1 MPAGPAGGREREIL
15 TAIVETFIASG
26 EPVGS
31 RTLARSSREGLS
43 AATIRNVMADLAD
56 AGFLEQP
63 HASAGRVPT
72 AEAYR
77 YYVEQLSGE
86 AHLSHENQSII
97 QDTLAGGT
105 DGEEC
110 MERTSH
116 VLSLISHSVG
126 VTVATA
132 GPRNALEHVYFSRL
146 SDQKVLAV
154 VVTRSGV
161 VRGRVLRLDIP
172 QSDLDLAARYINENF
187 RGWTMD
193 DMRAEL
199 ARRIEKERSEYERLM
214 KSIEQLYQQGALASS
229 DDTQAVFV
237 EGAANLVTG
246 SEDRSRLQ
254 DMLRTLEEKEKVV
267 KLLGAYLDTRQEA
280 VRVVIGLDEALPAS
294 NLQNFVLIGAPAR
307 VGGEV
312 MGSLAVIG
320 PTRREP
326 GSNQRRLA
334 QDRKPSRLR
343 PSAMRFWTDWLAC
356 RRNSTMPASARCGNS
371 RNSANSPR
379 PMSSGLFCR
388 SLTVLSAR

>member
-1 MPAGPAGGREREIL
+1 
-15 TAIVETFIASG
+15 
-26 EPVGS
+26 
-31 RTLARSSREGLS
+31 
-43 AATIRNVMADLAD
+43 MADLAD

-86 AHLSHENQSII
+86 AHLTHENQSII
-97 QDTLAGGT
+97 QDTLTGVT
-105 DGEEC
+105 DVAEF

-126 VTVATA
+126 ITVATS
-132 GPRNALEHVYFSRL
+132 GPRNALEHVFFSRL
-146 SDQKVLAV
+146 GDQKVLAV

-161 VRGRVLRLDIP
+161 VRDRVLRLDIP
-172 QSDLDLAARYINENF
+172 QSDLDLAARYINDNF
-187 RGWTMD
+187 RGWTMG

-199 ARRIEKERSEYERLM
+199 ARRLEQERSEYDRLM
-214 KSIEQLYQQGALASS
+214 KSIEQLYQQGALAST

-246 SEDRSRLQ
+246 HEDRQRLQ
-254 DMLRTLEEKEKVV
+254 EMLRTLEEKEKVV

-320 PTRREP
+320 PTRLDYQHTM
-326 GSNQRRLA
+326 SAVSYIARLF
-334 QDRKPSRLR
+334 DKLLNESE
-343 PSAMRFWTDWLAC
+343 
-356 RRNSTMPASARCGNS
+356 
-371 RNSANSPR
+371 
-379 PMSSGLFCR
+379 
-388 SLTVLSAR
+388 

>member
-1 MPAGPAGGREREIL
+1 MSPGPIAGREREIL
-15 TAIVETFIASG
+15 TAVVETFIATG

-31 RTLARSSREGLS
+31 RTLARGSREGLS

-56 AGFLEQP
+56 AGYLEQP
-63 HASAGRVPT
+63 HTSSGRVPT

-86 AHLSHENQSII
+86 THLSHENQSII
-97 QDTLAGGT
+97 QDTLTGVS
-105 DGEEC
+105 DVQEF

-126 VTVATA
+126 VTVATS
-132 GPRNALEHVYFSRL
+132 GGSRNALEHVYFSRL
-146 SDQKVLAV
+146 GDQKVLAV

-161 VRGRVLRLDIP
+161 VRDRVLRLDIP
-172 QSDLDLAARYINENF
+172 QADLDLAARYINENF

-199 ARRIEKERSEYERLM
+199 ARRIEQERSEYDRLM
-214 KSIEQLYQQGALASS
+214 KSIEQLYKQGALASNEG
-229 DDTQAVFV
+229 TEAVFV

-246 SEDRSRLQ
+246 DEDRQRLQ
-254 DMLRTLEEKEKVV
+254 DLLRTLEEKEKVV

-280 VRVVIGLDEALPAS
+280 VRVVIGLDQELPS
-294 NLQNFVLIGAPAR
+294 MRNFVLIGAPAR

-320 PTRREP
+320 PTRLDYQHTM
-326 GSNQRRLA
+326 SAVSYIARLF
-334 QDRKPSRLR
+334 DKLLNESE
-343 PSAMRFWTDWLAC
+343 
-356 RRNSTMPASARCGNS
+356 
-371 RNSANSPR
+371 
-379 PMSSGLFCR
+379 
-388 SLTVLSAR
+388 

>member
-1 MPAGPAGGREREIL
+1 MPAGPSGGREREIL

-31 RTLARSSREGLS
+31 RTLARASREGLS

-97 QDTLAGGT
+97 QDTLTGVT
-105 DGEEC
+105 DVQEF

-116 VLSLISHSVG
+116 VLSLISHGVG
-126 VTVATA
+126 VTVTTT
-132 GPRNALEHVYFSRL
+132 GPRNALDHVYFSRL

-161 VRGRVLRLDIP
+161 VRDRVLRLDIP

-187 RGWTMD
+187 RGWTMG

-199 ARRIEKERSEYERLM
+199 ARRLEQERNDYDRLM
-214 KSIEQLYQQGALASS
+214 KSIQQLYQQGALASS
-229 DDTQAVFV
+229 DDTQAVYV
-237 EGAANLVTG
+237 EGAANLVGSHVTG
-246 SEDRSRLQ
+246 QEGRQRLQ
-254 DMLRTLEEKEKVV
+254 EMLRTLEEKEKVV

-280 VRVVIGLDEALPAS
+280 VRVVIGLDDALPAS

-320 PTRREP
+320 PTRLDYQHTMSAVSYIARLFDQLLNEP
-326 GSNQRRLA
+326 E
-334 QDRKPSRLR
+334 
-343 PSAMRFWTDWLAC
+343 
-356 RRNSTMPASARCGNS
+356 
-371 RNSANSPR
+371 
-379 PMSSGLFCR
+379 
-388 SLTVLSAR
+388 

>member
-43 AATIRNVMADLAD
+43 AATIRNVMADLAE

-63 HASAGRVPT
+63 HASAGRVST

-86 AHLSHENQSII
+86 AHLAQMSQENQSII
-97 QDTLAGGT
+97 QDTLTGVT
-105 DGEEC
+105 DVAEF

-116 VLSLISHSVG
+116 VLALISHSVG
-126 VTVATA
+126 VTVATT

-146 SDQKVLAV
+146 GDAKVLAV

-161 VRGRVLRLDIP
+161 VRDRVLRLDIP
-172 QSDLDLAARYINENF
+172 QADLDLAARYINENF
-187 RGWTMD
+187 RGWTMG

-199 ARRIEKERSEYERLM
+199 ARGLEQERSEYDRLM
-214 KSIEQLYQQGALASS
+214 KSIEQLYRQGALAST

-237 EGAANLVTG
+237 EGAANLVTNLG
-246 SEDRSRLQ
+246 TNQMTGQEDRQRLQ

-280 VRVVIGLDEALPAS
+280 G
-294 NLQNFVLIGAPAR
+294 
-307 VGGEV
+307 
-312 MGSLAVIG
+312 
-320 PTRREP
+320 
-326 GSNQRRLA
+326 
-334 QDRKPSRLR
+334 
-343 PSAMRFWTDWLAC
+343 
-356 RRNSTMPASARCGNS
+356 
-371 RNSANSPR
+371 
-379 PMSSGLFCR
+379 
-388 SLTVLSAR
+388 